1 MVFCDAAPLITGMN
15 TLHLEEKNL
24 NICQQSITDT
34 GEAETK

>member
-15 TLHLEEKNL
+15 TLHLEEKKN
-24 NICQQSITDT
+24 CQQSITDT